1 MYAYSLHL
9 KIHHL
14 ALNYSML
21 EKIFQQDYAVKISLF
36 VHSHRN
42 PKTKHWVSSFREK
55 TSLGLTRNFLI
66 LCGLT
71 P

>member
-1 MYAYSLHL
+1 M
-9 KIHHL
+9 
-14 ALNYSML
+14 NYSML

-55 TSLGLTRNFLI
+55 NKSWLDSKLPYPLWFNTLATHVDREEI
-66 LCGLT
+66 Q
-71 P
+71 